1 MIISR
6 KKSRIVGMVASIL
19 SMSGLFAN
27 FVIEVSMWTFVF
39 QAKEM
44 VTISKSI
51 ASKIEQKQGNI
62 TEDEVCARSSLT
74 HFACIGVAPPRL
86 VYATFEG

>member
-1 MIISR
+1 
-6 KKSRIVGMVASIL
+6 MVASIL

-27 FVIEVSMWTFVF
+27 FVIEFCLWTFVF

-62 TEDEVCARSSLT
+62 TEDEVCT
-74 HFACIGVAPPRL
+74 ECE
-86 VYATFEG
+86 YCQ

>member
-6 KKSRIVGMVASIL
+6 KKSRIAGMVASII
-19 SMSGLFAN
+19 SMCGLLAN
-27 FVIEVSMWTFVF
+27 FVIEVCRWTFVF

-62 TEDEVCARSSLT
+62 TEDEVCARSSLI
-74 HFACIGVAPPRL
+74 HFVCI
-86 VYATFEG
+86 